1 MIYGAEPMEGFK
13 AQAGSEIAPE
23 VNFDDMSSPSAA
35 APANDNAATGAD
47 RNGAAT
53 GTDN

>member
-1 MIYGAEPMEGFK
+1 
-13 AQAGSEIAPE
+13 
-23 VNFDDMSSPSAA
+23 MSSPSAA